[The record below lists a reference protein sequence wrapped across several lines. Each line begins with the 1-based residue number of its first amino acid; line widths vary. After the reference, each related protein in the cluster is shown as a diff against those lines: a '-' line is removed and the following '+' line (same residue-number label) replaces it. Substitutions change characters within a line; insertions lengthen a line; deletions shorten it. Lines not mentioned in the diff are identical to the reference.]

1 MRLIKAFGIFAT
13 VLLLSACN
21 FDAIVGQVKG
31 NGTLVKEERRVSEKF
46 SEIKGSSGLDIYLT
60 EGSENKITVEADENL
75 LEIIETSI
83 NKGRLNISTKKN
95 IGRAT
100 AKKVYVTYTKIDAV
114 HGSSGAD
121 IICNS
126 LLKSEKIVLDA
137 SSGSAIEVEVFAKE
151 VWVETSSGA
160 DILVTGKATTLS
172 ASSSSGGQ
180 INAKELIVINCNA
193 DASSGAN
200 ISVHVKEKLTTDA
213 TSGGNIKYYGNPSNV
228 TNDESRSGNVRK
240 M

>member
-21 FDAIVGQVKG
+21 FDTIVGQVKG

-60 EGSENKITVEADENL
+60 EGFENKITVEADENL

-100 AKKVYVTYTKIDAV
+100 AKR
-114 HGSSGAD
+114 
-121 IICNS
+121 C
-126 LLKSEKIVLDA
+126 
-137 SSGSAIEVEVFAKE
+137 
-151 VWVETSSGA
+151 
-160 DILVTGKATTLS
+160 
-172 ASSSSGGQ
+172 
-180 INAKELIVINCNA
+180 
-193 DASSGAN
+193 
-200 ISVHVKEKLTTDA
+200 
-213 TSGGNIKYYGNPSNV
+213 
-228 TNDESRSGNVRK
+228 